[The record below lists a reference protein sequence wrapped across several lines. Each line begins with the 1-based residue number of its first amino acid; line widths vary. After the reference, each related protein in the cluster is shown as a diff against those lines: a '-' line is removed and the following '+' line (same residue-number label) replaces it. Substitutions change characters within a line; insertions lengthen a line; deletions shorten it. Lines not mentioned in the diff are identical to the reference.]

1 MAAII
6 ERENRVCLKR
16 NERLIMNALYL
27 YEGNIGEREGKRH
40 NTGIHHWGEKDQEG
54 NFIMVH
60 FMKHSY
66 TAHRMTK

>member
-1 MAAII
+1 
-6 ERENRVCLKR
+6 
-16 NERLIMNALYL
+16 MNALYL